1 LRYKYSQDGF
11 VLKNLSDKPRRY
23 KVDLSA
29 LGFAATHYQLS
40 SKSLNGV
47 VGVRSTLTLS
57 AQEEARWTP
66 IRQGRSD

>member
-1 LRYKYSQDGF
+1 MRCAYSYSQDGF
-11 VLKNLSDKPRRY
+11 VLKNLSDKSRRY

-40 SKSLNGV
+40 SKSRSEV
-47 VGVRSTLTLS
+47 VAARSTLTLS

-66 IRQGRSD
+66 VR